1 MPEGRSPPQH
11 EQPVLGPGGPHVV
24 EVRVDGVELDVH
36 QDHHVGLQTL
46 EAVDGGVDD
55 AVDMLE
61 TRHMEW
67 FVPRG
72 MGIFTQSSS
81 CLEEYNPERLGKF
94 LDRSRCGAIK
104 LDSTDH
110 QQSNRIP

>member
-1 MPEGRSPPQH
+1 MQNVDDQSLVNDLVNY
-11 EQPVLGPGGPHVV
+11 PVRTFP
-24 EVRVDGVELDVH
+24 
-36 QDHHVGLQTL
+36 
-46 EAVDGGVDD
+46 D